1 MFYGSVSL
9 QGIVPESAMRSVK
22 ELFVKNELKAAAVT
36 EAESLPRLD
45 ITQARSI
52 MYTVRSHVRVGY
64 IR

>member
-52 MYTVRSHVRVGY
+52 MYTVRSVRVGY

>member
-1 MFYGSVSL
+1 
-9 QGIVPESAMRSVK
+9 MRSVK